1 MYLDTCT
8 VLPHLGSL
16 EGHALI
22 GKAEQKLQPRYPAT
36 IGACPYNQSSHEHLD
51 IGHHQ
56 AQPFVEW
63 VSDSWKEVPGDPIS
77 HSLSVD
83 FFLRDAMD

>member
-36 IGACPYNQSSHEHLD
+36 IGACPYNQSGHEHLD

-56 AQPFVEW
+56 AQPCCGMGIRLLEGSAWRPDITFLEC
-63 VSDSWKEVPGDPIS
+63 G
-77 HSLSVD
+77 
-83 FFLRDAMD
+83 FFP